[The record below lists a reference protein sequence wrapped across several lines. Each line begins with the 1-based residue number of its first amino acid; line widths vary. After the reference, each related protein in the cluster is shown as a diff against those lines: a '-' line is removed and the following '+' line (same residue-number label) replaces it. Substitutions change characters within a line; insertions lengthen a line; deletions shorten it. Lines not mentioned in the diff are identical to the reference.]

1 MARINDIRKEVNEV
15 AKNAAYVT
23 IGLGVIGYQ
32 RAQVRRN
39 ELAKRVQQR
48 LDQPSQ
54 DLVGTLFAA
63 RQEVAKRAK
72 DIDGKLEK
80 TLDRIDS
87 TISPLED
94 KLPEE
99 ARAAVKY
106 AHSQARSVRKQ
117 ITEKILSSVA

>member
-1 MARINDIRKEVNEV
+1 MAKINDIRQEVNEV

-39 ELAKRVQQR
+39 GLAKLVQQR
-48 LDQPSQ
+48 LDQPGQ
-54 DLVGTLFAA
+54 NLAGTLSTAK
-63 RQEVAKRAK
+63 QEIAKRAK
-72 DIDGKLEK
+72 DADNKLEK
-80 TLDRIDS
+80 ALDRIDS
-87 TISPLED
+87 TLSPLED
-94 KLPEE
+94 KLPED